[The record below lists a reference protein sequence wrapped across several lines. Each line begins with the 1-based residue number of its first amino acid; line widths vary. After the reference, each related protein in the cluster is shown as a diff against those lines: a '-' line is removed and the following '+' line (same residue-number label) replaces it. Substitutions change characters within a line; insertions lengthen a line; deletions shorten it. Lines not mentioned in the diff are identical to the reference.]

1 MAAQSFSTMSPT
13 LGPMDDLIRVRLSD
27 WARSQGIS
35 RITAYRMLQRGLLPV
50 PSERSPTGRW
60 YVLVAPKRIGR
71 TAIYARAEP
80 GPAQVD
86 DLNEQIVALS
96 EWAAQNR
103 RRVFTVVREVASLH
117 RSSMPRLEML
127 LADQQIVD
135 IIIADP
141 EVIGR
146 SQIQLLS
153 AALASQGRSISVA
166 TLLRSS
172 PDKSDDEESDE
183 IEEVLDS

>member
-1 MAAQSFSTMSPT
+1 M
-13 LGPMDDLIRVRLSD
+13 
-27 WARSQGIS
+27 
-35 RITAYRMLQRGLLPV
+35 

-60 YVLVAPKRIGR
+60 YVLVAPKRVGR

-80 GPAQVD
+80 GPTQVD
-86 DLNEQIVALS
+86 ELNEQIVALS

-127 LADQQIVD
+127 LADQQISD

-141 EVIGR
+141 DVIGR

-166 TLLRSS
+166 NQLR
-172 PDKSDDEESDE
+172 PVATKENEEDDSKDEVEEALSG
-183 IEEVLDS
+183 